1 MIVGGFLFIS
11 FLNIL
16 TPPTSPNIDTS
27 NYTYDSIKNESN
39 ATIVRS
45 WCIQNLE
52 LTSETLKPLCYEYWK
67 QYIFGVLITVGIAVA
82 VILLKVIIKI
92 IMILI
97 AKFQKYTSHT
107 EQSVAIMTNLLITYI
122 STTVLITFLIQANV
136 FQISFKSFIRSLISD
151 KNLLNNLSLISEYS
165 DLSSSWYKDI
175 GYQIWFNVFTL
186 TFIPLYMPIV
196 SHLL

>member
-1 MIVGGFLFIS
+1 MFL
-11 FLNIL
+11 
-16 TPPTSPNIDTS
+16 
-27 NYTYDSIKNESN
+27 
-39 ATIVRS
+39 R
-45 WCIQNLE
+45 Q
-52 LTSETLKPLCYEYWK
+52 LK
-67 QYIFGVLITVGIAVA
+67 A
-82 VILLKVIIKI
+82 IIKI

-136 FQISFKSFIRSLISD
+136 FQISFKSVMKSLISD
-151 KNLLNNLSLISEYS
+151 KDLLLNLSLISEYY
-165 DLSSSWYKDI
+165 DLTSSWYKDI

-186 TFIPLYMPIV
+186 TFIPLYMPLI